1 MTNRTSILLSALLYV
16 AIGILAV
23 VLICEYQIRN
33 HPVPALF
40 TVNDSYAADLNQ
52 YPAMPDNQF
61 KRRSTFSRTLNSP
74 AKSLDDVLAW
84 GAAKSIELFTTNF
97 QNYYTMYDSAS
108 NSFTDAGW
116 SQLREQLI
124 SSGLFEAVV
133 DKKLASTAILRRPP
147 ILIRQGVLNGRYTW
161 QTQFEMMVN
170 YESASQNVMV
180 NYNVTLRIVR
190 VPVKF
195 GVNNSGM
202 AIDSLVAKKI
212 Q

>member
-1 MTNRTSILLSALLYV
+1 
-16 AIGILAV
+16 
-23 VLICEYQIRN
+23 
-33 HPVPALF
+33 
-40 TVNDSYAADLNQ
+40 
-52 YPAMPDNQF
+52 
-61 KRRSTFSRTLNSP
+61 
-74 AKSLDDVLAW
+74 
-84 GAAKSIELFTTNF
+84 
-97 QNYYTMYDSAS
+97 MYDSAS

-116 SQLREQLI
+116 SQLREQLV